1 MAIAQILMSI
11 IQTNKGT
18 NRKLAFKILCD
29 IKFTFLCQSM
39 CKLSHIQKIGDSSPS
54 KDKEKK
60 RQQQNLNDTLMH
72 KTLAMII
79 LATYSMLVT

>member
-1 MAIAQILMSI
+1 
-11 IQTNKGT
+11 
-18 NRKLAFKILCD
+18 
-29 IKFTFLCQSM
+29 M

-54 KDKEKK
+54 KDKEKKK